1 MSPKVAIIV
10 PVYNQ
15 EKYLR
20 KCLDSLV
27 NQTFRDIE
35 IICFNDASTDSSL
48 SILKEY
54 AAKDSRITLI
64 DNKINI
70 KQGGGRNAG
79 IRKST
84 APYIMF
90 VDSDDWVEKNFV
102 EKYYTKVIE
111 TEADIV
117 NGNYNLVDHG
127 KIQRIH
133 NLGNKINGTTDFYK
147 REHLEANVYIWT
159 NLYNRNLFF
168 DNDLFFPEGV
178 QLCEDNAVSS
188 ALFLAAKKIVRVDE
202 YLYNYRI
209 ISNSSSHEYS
219 PSRFKDRFKSALIA
233 KENLLRIDSA
243 NRYTDQINQLF
254 INSYYRNPIQNALGA
269 FDKVLVDEIR
279 FANRTITNYVS
290 KQDLHKFISH
300 LSISERIIFISL
312 QKSIY
317 LGIAIFKTYNAI
329 SRLKEKLT

>member
-90 VDSDDWVEKNFV
+90 VDSDDWVTSDFV
-102 EKYYTKVIE
+102 DKHYKAAIVTD
-111 TEADIV
+111 ADIV
-117 NGNYNLVDHG
+117 LADYYQNYEAGNIQICLMGNNLPDDTELIKHKYLECGGPVWSS
-127 KIQRIH
+127 I
-133 NLGNKINGTTDFYK
+133 YK
-147 REHLEANVYIWT
+147 RY
-159 NLYNRNLFF
+159 LYEENNLF
-168 DNDLFFPEGV
+168 
-178 QLCEDNAVSS
+178 S
-188 ALFLAAKKIVRVDE
+188 
-202 YLYNYRI
+202 
-209 ISNSSSHEYS
+209 
-219 PSRFKDRFKSALIA
+219 
-233 KENLLRIDSA
+233 
-243 NRYTDQINQLF
+243 
-254 INSYYRNPIQNALGA
+254 
-269 FDKVLVDEIR
+269 
-279 FANRTITNYVS
+279 
-290 KQDLHKFISH
+290 
-300 LSISERIIFISL
+300 
-312 QKSIY
+312 
-317 LGIAIFKTYNAI
+317 
-329 SRLKEKLT
+329 